1 MRKAILPSQSVSGHA
16 RFGAIS
22 ATRAAKRFAIVWFTL
37 RAPLRPASA
46 AIQQGPGSHRR
57 SAAALPDRC
66 RGHGREPRLFGTI
79 EIAGIMTGI
88 HGGVLGSSNS
98 LHREQRPS
106 IKPRSNQTVGPSNKV
121 ARQPLKSCELRAIW
135 ESSSCFR
142 QVF

>member
-22 ATRAAKRFAIVWFTL
+22 ATRAAKRFAIVSLSL
-37 RAPLRPASA
+37 RASLRQAFA
-46 AIQQGPGSHRR
+46 AIHQGLRSHQRT
-57 SAAALPDRC
+57 AAALPDRC
-66 RGHGREPRLFGTI
+66 GAIGREPRLLGTT

-88 HGGVLGSSNS
+88 HGGVPGSSSS
-98 LHREQRPS
+98 LHPEQRPS
-106 IKPRSNQTVGPSNKV
+106 DKPRFNQTLEPSNKV
-121 ARQPLKSCELRAIW
+121 ARQPLKGCGLRATW